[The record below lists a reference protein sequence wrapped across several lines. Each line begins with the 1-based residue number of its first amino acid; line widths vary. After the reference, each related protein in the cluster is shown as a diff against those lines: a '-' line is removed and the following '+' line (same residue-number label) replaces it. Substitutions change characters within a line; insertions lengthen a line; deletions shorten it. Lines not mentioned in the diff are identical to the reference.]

1 MKRIWLILLGIMGA
15 LVIAALVVPF
25 LVPAE
30 VYKTQIERSAT
41 NALQRD
47 VQLNGDVSISVFP
60 RISASVEN
68 VTVANLDGFE
78 AEHMIKAGALSGSV
92 KWLPL
97 LSGKV
102 DVQEL
107 SFIDADV
114 RLQKRADGR
123 GNWEFPEKETT
134 SETSDE
140 GGTLDAAIASARL
153 DNATLSYTDDQA
165 GTSYT
170 LKAFNVKASMQATDE
185 PLKAAG
191 DGIFQDEA
199 FAFDIVL
206 DSPALAME
214 GTRAE
219 LTLTLTSDLAN
230 IDYDGA
236 FTLAEA
242 PSLDGRFSLD
252 AKSLSGIAKLAQM
265 ELPIRPA
272 ALGAVKASGKVIGP
286 LDALAINEI
295 NLTQNSD
302 LLTSQ
307 YQGSIALGGNG
318 QIAGEMNAASS
329 QLRELL
335 TAADIELAPGET
347 LKSFDVST
355 TLDGSFKAI
364 NLNDLNLSLDEIR
377 GKGTAAI
384 DLKSTRPSLKANLET
399 GPLDLSPFLTT
410 SSPAPET
417 QGWSK
422 EPLDLAGLQAV
433 DADIAL
439 TTPSLTFG
447 DIVITDAALSA
458 ALKGGR
464 LTADLSRFKT
474 FGGDWAGKML
484 VNAQQASTP
493 IVSFQMQG
501 QNVVISELLGTLA
514 GFDKLTGTGDF
525 NVKASATGNSIDAI
539 MNALDGNVST
549 NLGEGALKGI
559 NVGQIV
565 RSAESLKTALASGSL
580 QQLDF
585 SNVLSPSAETDFTDF
600 TTALTI
606 KNGKANVDILKLLN
620 PVLGIDGSGQIDLAG
635 QALDLRLATSIDSNA
650 VGDGSV
656 VQLNGIPVP
665 VRISGPWRNLKL
677 SPDLSGVTSALRADL
692 EGQLRDEIG
701 SRLGKELNSQA
712 GGILS
717 GVLGSQTDDVE
728 PESDTDEDEAKQ
740 DAQPRK
746 PASVEDAAE
755 NALKDLFGRKKKD

>member
-1 MKRIWLILLGIMGA
+1 MKRIWLILLGIAGA

-30 VYKTQIERSAT
+30 VYKTQIEKSAT

-60 RISASVEN
+60 RISARVEN
-68 VTVANLDGFE
+68 VTVANLDGFD

-97 LSGKV
+97 LKGKV

-134 SETSDE
+134 SDTSDE

-170 LKAFNVKASMQATDE
+170 LKAFNVKASMQAMDR

-199 FAFDIVL
+199 FAFDIIL
-206 DSPALAME
+206 DSPAFAME

-219 LTLTLTSDLAN
+219 LTLALTSDLAT
-230 IDYDGA
+230 IDYNGA
-236 FTLAEA
+236 FTLGET
-242 PSLDGRFSLD
+242 PSLDGNFSLD
-252 AKSLSGIAKLAQM
+252 AKSLSGLAKLAQM

-272 ALGAVKASGKVIGP
+272 ALGAIKASGKVNGP

-295 NLTQNSD
+295 NLTQESD

-318 QIAGEMNAASS
+318 QIAGKVNAASS
-329 QLRELL
+329 KLRELL
-335 TAADIELAPGET
+335 TAADIELTPGET

-355 TLDGSFKAI
+355 TLDGSFKTI
-364 NLNDLNLSLDEIR
+364 NLNDLNLSLDDIT
-377 GKGTAAI
+377 GTGTAAI
-384 DLKSTRPSLKANLET
+384 DLKSTRPALKANLET

-410 SSPAPET
+410 TSPAPET

-422 EPLDLAGLQAV
+422 EPLDLAGLQTV

-447 DIVITDAALSA
+447 DIVITDATLSA

-559 NVGQIV
+559 NVGQLV

-580 QQLDF
+580 QKLDF

-635 QALDLRLATSIDSNA
+635 QALDLRLATSIDPNA

-677 SPDLSGVTSALRADL
+677 SPDVSGVTSALRADL

-701 SRLGKELNSQA
+701 NRLSKELNGQA

-717 GVLGSQTDDVE
+717 GVLGGQTDNAD
-728 PESDTDEDEAKQ
+728 PAPDTNEGEETQ
-740 DAQPRK
+740 SAQPEK
-746 PASVEDAAE
+746 PTSLEDAAE
-755 NALKDLFGRKKKD
+755 DALKDLFGRKKKD

>member
-1 MKRIWLILLGIMGA
+1 MKRIWLILLGITGA
-15 LVIAALVVPF
+15 LVVSALVVPF

-30 VYKTQIERSAT
+30 VYKTQIEKSAT

-68 VTVANLDGFE
+68 VTVANLDGFD

-97 LSGKV
+97 LQGKV

-123 GNWEFPEKETT
+123 GNWEFPKKEATPDT
-134 SETSDE
+134 AGE

-153 DNATLSYTDDQA
+153 DNATLNYTDDQA

-170 LKAFNVKASMQATDE
+170 LKSFNVKASMQAMDK
-185 PLKAAG
+185 PLEAAG

-199 FAFDIVL
+199 FAFDIIL

-219 LTLTLTSDLAN
+219 LTLPLTSDLAN
-230 IDYDGA
+230 IDYNGA

-242 PSLDGRFSLD
+242 PSLDGSFSLD
-252 AKSLSGIAKLAQM
+252 AKSLSGIAKLAQV
-265 ELPIRPA
+265 ELPLSPA
-272 ALGAVKASGKVIGP
+272 ALGAINATGKIAGP
-286 LDALAINEI
+286 LDALTINEI
-295 NLTQNSD
+295 NFTQKSD
-302 LLTSQ
+302 LLASQ
-307 YQGSIALGGNG
+307 YQGSIVLGGNG
-318 QIAGEMNAASS
+318 QIAGKVNASS
-329 QLRELL
+329 NKLRDLL
-335 TAADIELAPGET
+335 TAANIELSPGET
-347 LKSFDVST
+347 LKSFDVSS

-364 NLNDLNLSLDEIR
+364 NLSNLNLSLDDIA
-377 GKGTAAI
+377 GKVPAAI
-384 DLKSTRPSLKANLET
+384 DLKSARPALKANLET
-399 GPLDLSPFLTT
+399 GPLDLSPFLTS

-422 EPLDLAGLQAV
+422 EPLDLASLQAV

-447 DIVITDAALSA
+447 EIVITDAALST

-474 FGGDWAGKML
+474 FGGDWAGKMI
-484 VNAQQASTP
+484 VNAQQPSAP

-549 NLGEGALKGI
+549 DLGKGALKGI
-559 NVGQIV
+559 NVGQLV
-565 RSAESLKTALASGSL
+565 RSAESLKSALASGSL

-606 KNGKANVDILKLLN
+606 KNGKANIDILKFLN
-620 PVLGIDGSGQIDLAG
+620 PILGIDGSGQIDLAG
-635 QALDLRLATSIDSNA
+635 QALDLRLATSIDPNA

-677 SPDLSGVTSALRADL
+677 SPDLSGVTSALRTDL

-701 SRLGKELNSQA
+701 SRLGKELNGQA

-717 GVLGSQTDDVE
+717 GVLGGGKNNTE
-728 PESDTDEDEAKQ
+728 PETAQ
-740 DAQPRK
+740 DGAEEEAQPEK
-746 PASVEDAAE
+746 PASIEDAAE
-755 NALKDLFGRKKKD
+755 NAIKDLFGRKKKD